1 MVYFWR
7 IGHDRLTELI
17 DVLLLDGHPVL
28 LLSLFQSLNNF
39 GPTVVPHFRLGEGG
53 EGRGGEGRRG
63 ERKGERGEGRREERG
78 GKG

>member
-1 MVYFWR
+1 M
-7 IGHDRLTELI
+7 
-17 DVLLLDGHPVL
+17 LLLDGHPVL
-28 LLSLFQSLNNF
+28 LLSLFQSFNNF

-53 EGRGGEGRRG
+53 EGRGGEGRRE